1 MRFGATSRKD
11 DLISLFYLLVF
22 MLNNDDLWVGEHPAK
37 DEIFTNDKKIFK
49 SIKTWKK
56 EHDLNCIVN
65 LLSK

>member
-1 MRFGATSRKD
+1 
-11 DLISLFYLLVF
+11 

-56 EHDLNCIVN
+56 EHDLNNIAN